1 MNATRDET
9 EAPASSIVA
18 MRAAAGWFL
27 DQPSL
32 PRHQTVKGFSEDF
45 HGCLVQLIPQI
56 KQLTERLP
64 EDDVPAKVALAG
76 VGEARRRL
84 DEPEADGLHGEV
96 ERVKRLARSVVALCD
111 HYDTLKG
118 VTMCLTCDTPI
129 EDGAER
135 LPYDQIS
142 PSGGAARSGSVHARC
157 ANTVRRTCR

>member
-45 HGCLVQLIPQI
+45 HSYLDQLIPQ
-56 KQLTERLP
+56 TGRR
-64 EDDVPAKVALAG
+64 PA
-76 VGEARRRL
+76 R
-84 DEPEADGLHGEV
+84 EV
-96 ERVKRLARSVVALCD
+96 ERVKRLAGSVVALCD
-111 HYDTLKG
+111 HYDTLMG
-118 VTMCLTCDTPI
+118 VTMCLTCDMPI
-129 EDGAER
+129 EDGEER
-135 LPYDQIS
+135 LPYDQVS